1 MKREHLND
9 AILNQSPQVI
19 VSFGLPGFPEVRA
32 GDNIGLQ
39 IVDRMNGL
47 GGVQEKDVFVVASK
61 VICKAEDR
69 YVDLATVKPSEEAQR
84 LYDRLK
90 RKSPEI
96 WQVIID
102 QSESY
107 RIENDIVA
115 VSKHKTGLVL
125 TSAGVDSADGNRVLI
140 LPEEPDASARKIL
153 TTIGAE
159 TQKNIGVI
167 ISDSEGRVDR
177 RGAGALSIGVAGI
190 NPLRVSESLGE
201 DGKIRRAEETISDM
215 LAAQASVIMGQRGNN
230 IPVVCIRGFD
240 FQFNPDANL
249 RSILHA

>member
-9 AILNQSPQVI
+9 AILNQSPQVT
-19 VSFGLPGFPEVRA
+19 VAFGLPGFPEVRA

-39 IVDRMNGL
+39 IVNRMNGL

-69 YVDLATVKPSEEAQR
+69 YVDLATVKPSEEAQG

-190 NPLRVSESLGE
+190 NPLRVSESVGE

-230 IPVVCIRGFD
+230 VPVVCIRGFD